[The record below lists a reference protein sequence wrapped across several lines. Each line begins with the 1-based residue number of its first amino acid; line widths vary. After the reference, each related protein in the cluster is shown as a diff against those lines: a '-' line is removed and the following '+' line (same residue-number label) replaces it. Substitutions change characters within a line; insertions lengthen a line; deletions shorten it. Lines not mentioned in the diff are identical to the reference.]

1 MYDIV
6 TEDLNNGYKLLVCT
20 DGDQPYSVLAHL
32 SVFVIVNI
40 LHIDCLLRDYL
51 DIWNQT
57 LQERC
62 LWGRKAKFCLDLT
75 TTCLLRAFLCSD
87 CLISKNFLLNYWYKN
102 FPFQLDPT

>member
-57 LQERC
+57 LQERYQK
-62 LWGRKAKFCLDLT
+62 LPLVNSLSLNQSETVFKIKF
-75 TTCLLRAFLCSD
+75 
-87 CLISKNFLLNYWYKN
+87 
-102 FPFQLDPT
+102 

>member
-40 LHIDCLLRDYL
+40 LHIDCLVFSETTWTFGTKL
-51 DIWNQT
+51 
-57 LQERC
+57 C
-62 LWGRKAKFCLDLT
+62 RKDVYGVEKPNF
-75 TTCLLRAFLCSD
+75 FL
-87 CLISKNFLLNYWYKN
+87 I
-102 FPFQLDPT
+102 